1 MLTEAGLTFKR
12 AFEIALA
19 METAARDAVELRSG
33 EKMLVNKMFAVC
45 KAKKIMQRSEL
56 CYRCNKGGHKA
67 NQCRFKT
74 ETCKKCNKIGHLQR
88 ACRSDVPSSEKDR
101 QYKAQKK
108 KTKNVHVI
116 AQKTGLANL
125 EIYSLKSD
133 LNQAIWLTPQIN
145 GKSI

>member
-45 KAKKIMQRSEL
+45 KAKKMQRSEL